1 MSDLRCLMGKQVKL
15 EISGNNVCIGTM
27 VDLGLDIL
35 VLYEYENRRFYYVP
49 LEHVQHLT
57 EVLYLDEPVVTPS
70 DLPLDVTDISVRK
83 TLNQAKGH
91 FKEIYVT
98 GNKTIHGYLTSIM
111 NDYFVFHSPVFKT
124 MFISLAHLK
133 WLVPYYLH
141 ETPYTLNSQSFP
153 VNPVQMPLSRTFE
166 EQCKRLEGK
175 LVVFDQ
181 GDDTNK
187 IGLLEN
193 VKNNGV
199 ELITAKGERVYWNLK
214 HLKTVHLP

>member
-1 MSDLRCLMGKQVKL
+1 MSDLRPLLGKQVKL
-15 EISGNNVCIGTM
+15 EISGNNVRKGTL

-35 VLYEYENRRFYYVP
+35 VLYEYDNRRFYYVP
-49 LEHVQHLT
+49 LEHVQHLR
-57 EVLYLDEPVVTPS
+57 ELSYPDETVATPS
-70 DLPLDVTDISVRK
+70 ELPLDLTDISVRK

-91 FKEIYVT
+91 FTEIYVT

-133 WLVPYYLH
+133 YLTPYYLH
-141 ETPYTLNSQSFP
+141 ETPYTLSSQSFP
-153 VNPVQMPLSRTFE
+153 VNPVQIPLSRTFE

-193 VKNNGV
+193 AKDNRV
-199 ELITAKGERVYWNLK
+199 ELISAKGERMYWNLK
-214 HLKTVHLP
+214 HLKTIHLP